1 MAASTPVIVQ
11 PVASEAGIRPD
22 DLLMCVK
29 QTYQGA
35 STQRECRWQISA
47 TNSFPASGSNL
58 LFDSLLRED
67 DSLGQGDDWIEIQ
80 CSLIPLA
87 IGTTYYLSCLVRNG
101 SNESSSWATGVAFTT
116 TTGLLTA
123 ATWRQAH

>member
-1 MAASTPVIVQ
+1 MAAGTPVITQ

-22 DLLMCVK
+22 DVLVCVK
-29 QTYQGA
+29 QAYSGA
-35 STQRECRWQISA
+35 STQREARWQVAA
-47 TNSFPASGSNL
+47 TNSFPSSGSNL

-67 DSLGQGDDWIEIQ
+67 DSLAQGDDWIEIQ

-87 IGTTYYLSCLVRNG
+87 IGTTYYISCLVRNG

-116 TTGLLTA
+116 ATGLLTS
-123 ATWRQAH
+123 TRWRQAH